1 MVFYLVFLLINVIAA
16 LVAVIVVEK
25 RRKKRNEMRRLAA
38 ARLIKEEVLNG
49 RIHGNEGND
58 GRWKLLVI
66 LRFYDGGMK
75 EVILDPSF
83 VIHFGRSGLTNDVTV
98 DAEFVSAAH
107 CVLYGVNGKLYVK
120 DEGSGNGTYIIRG
133 MKRYRID
140 GCELHEKD
148 VLETGGVRFHV
159 VPYWFD
165 MTGF

>member
-1 MVFYLVFLLINVIAA
+1 MVFYLLFLLINVIGA
-16 LVAVIVVEK
+16 LIVVVVIGRK
-25 RRKKRNEMRRLAA
+25 RKKRDEMRRLAA

-83 VIHFGRSGLTNDVTV
+83 VIHFGRSGLTSDVTV
-98 DAEFVSAAH
+98 DAELVSASH

-165 MTGF
+165 MTGV

>member
-1 MVFYLVFLLINVIAA
+1 MVFYLVFLLNNVIAA

-49 RIHGNEGND
+49 KIRGNDAGD

-75 EVILDPSF
+75 EVVLDPSF
-83 VIHFGRSGLTNDVTV
+83 AIHFGRSGLTSDVTV
-98 DAEFVSAAH
+98 DAELVSASH

-165 MTGF
+165 MTGV

>member
-1 MVFYLVFLLINVIAA
+1 MVFYLLFLLINVIGA
-16 LVAVIVVEK
+16 LIVVVVIGRK
-25 RRKKRNEMRRLAA
+25 RKKRDEMRRLAA

-49 RIHGNEGND
+49 KIRGNDAGD

-75 EVILDPSF
+75 EVVLDPSF
-83 VIHFGRSGLTNDVTV
+83 AIHFGRSGLTSDVTV
-98 DAEFVSAAH
+98 DAELVSASH

-165 MTGF
+165 MTGV

>member
-1 MVFYLVFLLINVIAA
+1 MVFYLLFFLMNVIAL
-16 LVAVIVVEK
+16 LVVVVVIER
-25 RRKKRNEMRRLAA
+25 RRKKRDEMRHLAA

-49 RIHGNEGND
+49 KIRGNDAGD

-75 EVILDPSF
+75 EVVLDPSF
-83 VIHFGRSGLTNDVTV
+83 AIHFGRSGLTNDVTV
-98 DAEFVSAAH
+98 DAELVSASH

-165 MTGF
+165 MTGV

>member
-1 MVFYLVFLLINVIAA
+1 MVFYLLFLLINVIGA
-16 LVAVIVVEK
+16 LIVVVVIGRK
-25 RRKKRNEMRRLAA
+25 QKKRDEMRRLAA

-49 RIHGNEGND
+49 KIRGNDAGD

-75 EVILDPSF
+75 EVVLDPSF
-83 VIHFGRSGLTNDVTV
+83 AIHFGRSGLTSDVTV
-98 DAEFVSAAH
+98 DAELVSASH

-120 DEGSGNGTYIIRG
+120 DEGSGNGTYIISG

-140 GCELHEKD
+140 GAELKEKD

-165 MTGF
+165 MTGV